1 MAKPSILIV
10 EDETIIARDL
20 QDQLQ
25 ALGYAVAAQAS
36 TGEQAV
42 QLAATLAPDLVLMDI
57 KLGAGMDGIAAA
69 LAIRAQK
76 PVPVVFLT

>member
-42 QLAATLAPDLVLMDI
+42 QLAGTLAPDLVLMDI